1 MNKPSDKKPESE
13 ETFLLWTFLDIRD
26 ALVDIDKSLQ
36 GLSQIL
42 ASNRDILDAL
52 VDIDRTLEK
61 LLKKVPY
68 ISSKKKDTDSNTST
82 NSNTNTDNNTR

>member
-36 GLSQIL
+36 GLFKIL
-42 ASNRDILDAL
+42 
-52 VDIDRTLEK
+52 
-61 LLKKVPY
+61 
-68 ISSKKKDTDSNTST
+68 SSRNPKDTNSNTSTNSNT